1 MKTAKIYARYSSN
14 NQTEQSIEG
23 QIRVCREFAQRNG
36 IIIVGT
42 YIDRATTGTNDNRE
56 AFQQMLKDSDKKSF
70 DYVLVYKLDR
80 FSRNK
85 YEMAI
90 HRKYL
95 KDNGVKILSA
105 MENIPETPEGVLLE
119 SLLEGMNQYYSEELS
134 QKTLRGLRETRI
146 KGNFPGGRVNFGY
159 RVKNQKAVIHEEE
172 AAIVREIFSR
182 YANGA
187 RLIDLA
193 NELNERGILNKGKKF
208 STNVLYYMLENKKYI
223 GLHTNRGVTYDN
235 IFPAIVSKEVFDAVQ
250 KRILANK
257 YGKHVSDVDYLLK
270 GKVFCGYCGKPLHS
284 ATGGKP
290 LHSATGTSSNG
301 TIWRYYKCGSIK
313 KRTGCQNESLKKEQ
327 LEQIVLDTL
336 KKALIEPNNL
346 SIVVN
351 GIIELHRQQLT
362 DDTQLRI
369 LEKESQHTEKAI
381 ANLLTAI
388 EAGIFTD
395 STKSRL
401 QELEE
406 KKKEL
411 EEKILVEKSK
421 VKASISR
428 EEIETYLKYAIQ
440 QSPKP
445 LLDLLLQKVVVY
457 KDRIKIYMK
466 CVGDIPSDGSPDEN
480 NTPDGTDS
488 VRGLLILSYSIQI
501 KRKLP
506 HGGRGKKRNYI
517 TQIRD
522 FSIELYL

>member
-1 MKTAKIYARYSSN
+1 MKTGKIYARYSSN

-56 AFQQMLKDSDKKSF
+56 AFQRMLKDSDKKSF

-90 HRKYL
+90 HRKHL

-146 KGNFPGGRVNFGY
+146 KGNFPGGRINFGY
-159 RVKNQKAVIHEEE
+159 RVKNQKAVIYEEE

-187 RLIDLA
+187 RLIELVD
-193 NELNERGILNKGKKF
+193 ELNERGILNKGKKF
-208 STNVLYYMLENKKYI
+208 STTVLYYMLENEKYI

-235 IFPAIVSKEVFDAVQ
+235 IFPAIVSKEVFDTVQ

-257 YGKHVSDVDYLLK
+257 YGKHVPDIDYLLK
-270 GKVFCGYCGKPLHS
+270 GRVFCGYC
-284 ATGGKP
+284 GKP

-313 KRTGCQNESLKKEQ
+313 KRTGCQNESLKKEL

-336 KKALIEPNNL
+336 TKALMEPSNF
-346 SIVVN
+346 SVVVN
-351 GIIELHRQQLT
+351 GIMELHRQQLA

-369 LEKESQHTEKAI
+369 LEKELQHTAKAI
-381 ANLLTAI
+381 TNLLAAI

-411 EEKILVEKSK
+411 EEKILLEKSK

-428 EEIETYLKYAIQ
+428 EEIETYLKYAMQ

-445 LLDLLLQKVVVY
+445 LLDLLLQKVIVY

-466 CVGDIPSDGSPDEN
+466 YVGDTLSDNSPDKN
-480 NTPDGTDS
+480 DTPDGTDS
-488 VRGLLILSYSIQI
+488 VRGLLILSYLIQI
-501 KRKLP
+501 ERKLP
-506 HGGRGKKRNYI
+506 HGGRGKKRSYVTYTRN
-517 TQIRD
+517 

>member
-1 MKTAKIYARYSSN
+1 MKTAVIYARYSSN

-23 QIRVCREFAQRNG
+23 QIRVCREFAQRND
-36 IIIVGT
+36 IIIVDT
-42 YIDRATTGTNDNRE
+42 YVDRATTGTNDNRE
-56 AFQQMLKDSDKKSF
+56 QFQKMLKDSDKKAW
-70 DYVLVYKLDR
+70 DYVLCYKLDR

-90 HRKYL
+90 HRKHL

-105 MENIPETPEGVLLE
+105 MENIPETPEGILLE

-159 RVKNQKAVIHEEE
+159 RVKNQKAIIHEEE
-172 AAIVREIFSR
+172 ANIVREIFSR

-193 NELNERGILNKGKKF
+193 NELNERGILNKGKQF
-208 STNVLYYMLENKKYI
+208 STAVLYYLLENEKYI

-235 IFPAIVSKEVFDAVQ
+235 IFPAIVSKEVFDTVQ
-250 KRILANK
+250 KRILSNK
-257 YGKHVSDVDYLLK
+257 YGKHIPDVDYLLK
-270 GKVFCGYCGKPLHS
+270 GRVFCGYCGKPLR
-284 ATGGKP
+284 
-290 LHSATGTSSNG
+290 SATGTSANG
-301 TIWRYYKCGSIK
+301 TIWRYYKCSSIK

-336 KKALIEPNNL
+336 TKAFTEPNNF
-346 SIVVN
+346 SIIVN
-351 GIIELHRQQLT
+351 GIMELHKQQLS

-381 ANLLTAI
+381 TNLLTAI

-411 EEKILVEKSK
+411 EEKILLEKSK
-421 VKASISR
+421 VKTSISR

-445 LLDLLLQKVVVY
+445 LLDLLLEKVVVY
-457 KDRIKIYMK
+457 KDKIKIYMK
-466 CVGDIPSDGSPDEN
+466 YIGDTPSNGSPDKN
-480 NTPDGTDS
+480 DTPDGTDS
-488 VRGLLILSYSIQI
+488 VRGFLILSHSIQI
-501 KRKLP
+501 ERKLP
-506 HGGRGKKRNYI
+506 HGGRGGKRNYV
-517 TQIRD
+517 TYIRN
-522 FSIELYL
+522 FSIELHL

>member
-1 MKTAKIYARYSSN
+1 MKTAAIYARYSSDR
-14 NQTEQSIEG
+14 QTEQSIDG
-23 QIRVCREFAQRNG
+23 QIHVCMEYAERNG

-42 YIDRATTGTNDNRE
+42 YIDRAMTGTNDNRE
-56 AFQQMLKDSDKKSF
+56 QFQKMLKDSDKKAW
-70 DYVLVYKLDR
+70 DYVLCYKLDR

-85 YEMAI
+85 YEIAI
-90 HRKYL
+90 HRKHL

-119 SLLEGMNQYYSEELS
+119 SLLEGMNQYFSEELS

-146 KGNFPGGRVNFGY
+146 KGNFTGGRINFGY
-159 RVKNQKAVIHEEE
+159 RVKNQKAVIYEEE

-187 RLIDLA
+187 KLIDLT

-208 STNVLYYMLENKKYI
+208 STSVLYYMLENEKYI
-223 GLHTNRGVTYDN
+223 GLHTNRGMTYDN
-235 IFPAIVSKEVFDAVQ
+235 IFPAIVSKEVFDTVQ

-257 YGKHVSDVDYLLK
+257 YGKHVPDIDYLLK
-270 GKVFCGYCGKPLHS
+270 GRVFCGYCGKPLHS
-284 ATGGKP
+284 ATGT
-290 LHSATGTSSNG
+290 SANG

-336 KKALIEPNNL
+336 KKALTEPNNF

-351 GIIELHRQQLT
+351 GIMELHRQQLS

-381 ANLLTAI
+381 TNLLAAI

-395 STKSRL
+395 STQNRL

-411 EEKILVEKSK
+411 EEKILIEKSK

-428 EEIETYLKYAIQ
+428 DEIETYLKYAIQ

-445 LLDLLLQKVVVY
+445 LLDLLLEKVIVY
-457 KDRIKIYMK
+457 KDKIKIYMK
-466 CVGDIPSDGSPDEN
+466 YIGDTPSDGSPDKN
-480 NTPDGTDS
+480 DTPDGTDS

-501 KRKLP
+501 DRKLP

-517 TQIRD
+517 TQIRN
-522 FSIELYL
+522 FSVELYL

>member
-1 MKTAKIYARYSSN
+1 M
-14 NQTEQSIEG
+14 
-23 QIRVCREFAQRNG
+23 
-36 IIIVGT
+36 
-42 YIDRATTGTNDNRE
+42 
-56 AFQQMLKDSDKKSF
+56 
-70 DYVLVYKLDR
+70 
-80 FSRNK
+80 
-85 YEMAI
+85 
-90 HRKYL
+90 
-95 KDNGVKILSA
+95 
-105 MENIPETPEGVLLE
+105 
-119 SLLEGMNQYYSEELS
+119 
-134 QKTLRGLRETRI
+134 
-146 KGNFPGGRVNFGY
+146 
-159 RVKNQKAVIHEEE
+159 
-172 AAIVREIFSR
+172 
-182 YANGA
+182 
-187 RLIDLA
+187 
-193 NELNERGILNKGKKF
+193 
-208 STNVLYYMLENKKYI
+208 
-223 GLHTNRGVTYDN
+223 
-235 IFPAIVSKEVFDAVQ
+235 
-250 KRILANK
+250 
-257 YGKHVSDVDYLLK
+257 
-270 GKVFCGYCGKPLHS
+270 
-284 ATGGKP
+284 
-290 LHSATGTSSNG
+290 
-301 TIWRYYKCGSIK
+301 
-313 KRTGCQNESLKKEQ
+313 
-327 LEQIVLDTL
+327 
-336 KKALIEPNNL
+336 IEPNNL